1 MLYPRALR
9 IPLSEITIPLAG
21 PSGTFRIRRSPSK
34 RPPTVNFSARIR
46 QEGQVSVVE
55 VSGKLTSLE
64 SGALSN
70 SISQLLKEG
79 RKHILLNLRSLTYLD
94 SSGVGD
100 LVRTYMTVI
109 KRGGEMKVVG
119 LTDKVEE
126 ILKITKLYQ
135 VFQEFQDERSALQ
148 SFPGN
153 GSRGKTTL
161 EIVRPH
167 KN

>member
-1 MLYPRALR
+1 M
-9 IPLSEITIPLAG
+9 
-21 PSGTFRIRRSPSK
+21 
-34 RPPTVNFSARIR
+34 NFSATIR
-46 QEGQVSVVE
+46 QVGQVSVVE

-70 SISQLLKEG
+70 SIAQLLKDG
-79 RKHILLNLRSLTYLD
+79 HKQILLNLKRLTYLD
-94 SSGVGD
+94 SSGIGD
-100 LVRTYMTVI
+100 LVRTYMSVI

-126 ILKITKLYQ
+126 ILKITQLYQ

-148 SFPGN
+148 SFPPG
-153 GSRGKTTL
+153 GGKGKANL